1 LRDLR
6 ENREYGET
14 GTMPLEQVVDPY
26 ERYICK
32 LDRIKGRNTHPSYG
46 GMGSI
51 SATKPADTQDGSESL
66 ETSETVSLEIS
77 DML

>member
-1 LRDLR
+1 M
-6 ENREYGET
+6 ENREYVEK
-14 GTMPLEQVVDPY
+14 GTVPPEQVIDPY

-32 LDRIKGRNTHPSYG
+32 LDRIKERDTHPSYG
-46 GMGSI
+46 GTGSI
-51 SATKPADTQDGSESL
+51 SATKPADTQDGSESS

>member
-1 LRDLR
+1 M

-14 GTMPLEQVVDPY
+14 GTTPPEQAVDPY

-32 LDRIKGRNTHPSYG
+32 LDRIKGQDTHPSYG
-46 GMGSI
+46 GTGSI
-51 SATKPADTQDGSESL
+51 SATKPADTQDGSESS

>member
-1 LRDLR
+1 M

-14 GTMPLEQVVDPY
+14 GTTPPEQAVDPY

-32 LDRIKGRNTHPSYG
+32 LDRIKERDTHPSYG
-46 GMGSI
+46 GTGSI
-51 SATKPADTQDGSESL
+51 LATKLADTQDGSESS

>member
-1 LRDLR
+1 M
-6 ENREYGET
+6 ENRECGEK
-14 GTMPLEQVVDPY
+14 GTMPPEQAVDPY
-26 ERYICK
+26 NRYICK
-32 LDRIKGRNTHPSYG
+32 LDRIKGQDTHPSYG

-51 SATKPADTQDGSESL
+51 SATKPADTQDGSESS

>member
-1 LRDLR
+1 M
-6 ENREYGET
+6 ENREYGEK
-14 GTMPLEQVVDPY
+14 GTTPPKQVVDPY

-32 LDRIKGRNTHPSYG
+32 LDRIRGRDTHPSYRG
-46 GMGSI
+46 TGSI
-51 SATKPADTQDGSESL
+51 SATKLADTQDGSESS